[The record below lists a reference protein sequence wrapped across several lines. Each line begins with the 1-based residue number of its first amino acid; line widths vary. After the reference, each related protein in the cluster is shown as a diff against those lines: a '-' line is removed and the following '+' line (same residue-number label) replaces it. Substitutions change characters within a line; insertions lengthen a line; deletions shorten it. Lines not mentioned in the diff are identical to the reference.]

1 MTGSQPPE
9 TAPAADITALHARAA
24 ELGVT
29 VSEYARE
36 ALWRVRGEEAWA
48 RALAQVGAEA
58 RRSAPDVP
66 DYAAAAASAEPR
78 T

>member
-36 ALWRVRGEEAWA
+36 ALWRARGEEAWE
-48 RALAQVGAEA
+48 RALAQAGDEA
-58 RRSAPDVP
+58 PGT
-66 DYAAAAASAEPR
+66 AASTSTATSASSADPQA
-78 T
+78 